1 MTIIIEHW
9 NSFIIFVIVIE
20 DYLVSL
26 IYLIILVL
34 ITMANINKKQASL
47 AVVAVVFATAL
58 FVSVIA
64 SDNAFARDKS
74 VKQSISQ
81 SCHQHQKSQVVTA
94 GANSP
99 VRNSGNNVGL
109 CVNLNGGGN
118 AAAQ

>member
-1 MTIIIEHW
+1 MT
-9 NSFIIFVIVIE
+9 
-20 DYLVSL
+20 
-26 IYLIILVL
+26 
-34 ITMANINKKQASL
+34 NISKKQTSL

-64 SDNAFARDKS
+64 SNNAFADKNAR
-74 VKQSISQ
+74 QSLSQ
-81 SCHQHQKSQVVTA
+81 SCHQDQKSQVVTA